1 MYAKLLTSALFAGV
15 AAGLIAALLQFSFVT
30 SSLLEGEMYESGEKV
45 HFAVDGSPQSPRGG
59 AEMDFAAEPMRY
71 VMTVAFNIVTYV
83 GFGFLMVAAMAFA
96 EARDWT
102 RITPRQGLIWGLA
115 GFIAIQLAPAV
126 GQPPVLPG
134 SIGADILPRQMWWLF
149 TLVTAIAAM
158 GLLAFGRGIWPV
170 LAIPLFLAPHVIGAP
185 VLDTYYGVTPA
196 ELAAQFAAMS
206 LGFAAAGWAALGFFA
221 AFFYS
226 REA

>member
-30 SSLLEGEMYESGEKV
+30 PSLLEGELYESGAKV

-59 AEMDFAAEPMRY
+59 AEVDFAAEPMRY

-83 GFGFLMVAAMAFA
+83 GFGFLLVAAMAFA
-96 EARDWT
+96 EAQGWT
-102 RITPRQGLIWGLA
+102 KITPRQGLIWGLA
-115 GFIAIQLAPAV
+115 GFIAIQLAPAM

-134 SIGADILPRQMWWLF
+134 SIGSDILPRQMWWLF
-149 TLVTAIAAM
+149 TLVTAIS
-158 GLLAFGRGIWPV
+158 GLGLMAFGRGIWPA
-170 LAIPLFLAPHVIGAP
+170 LAIPLLLAPHVIGAP

-196 ELAAQFAAMS
+196 ELAAKFASMS